1 MKKNFL
7 NNEIWM
13 LTFGASFQRAY
24 AYVERASEETKI
36 LFKSNTTV
44 VVENMLVQYKIGK
57 VTDEQHITNIKELSN
72 STKQYS
78 EIFNGGQIN
87 FGIAQKMLNLYLK
100 YQWCLG
106 NIAEPPHFPVDRIIQ
121 QKLNEQAK
129 LKGFPK
135 LELLPWTQ
143 FKDEKH
149 YSKVINHARSLKIL
163 PPAQLELKLF
173 KRR

>member
-24 AYVERASEETKI
+24 AYVESASEETKI

-44 VVENMLVQYKIGK
+44 VVETMLAQYKIGK
-57 VTDEQHITNIKELSN
+57 VTDEQHISNIKELSN

-87 FGIAQKMLNLYLK
+87 FGISQKMLNLYLK

-129 LKGFPK
+129 LKGLPK

-143 FKDEKH
+143 FKDETH
-149 YSKVINHARSLKIL
+149 YIKVINHASALKITT
-163 PPAQLELKLF
+163 PAKLELKLF
-173 KRR
+173 QRR